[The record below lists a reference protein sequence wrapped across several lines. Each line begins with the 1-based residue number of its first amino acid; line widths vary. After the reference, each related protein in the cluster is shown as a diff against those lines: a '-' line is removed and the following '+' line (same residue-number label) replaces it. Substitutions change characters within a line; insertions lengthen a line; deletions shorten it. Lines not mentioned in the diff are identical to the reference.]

1 MKLFD
6 RYKISLHN
14 IKNNKSRSILTT
26 IIVYVISLLIM
37 VILCIGLSFSVN
49 TKNIIKKYYQ
59 SSVEPITVNYNNYG
73 YGENSEGI
81 LDKTVYQNLSNILEN
96 HKEIIQYSKYSY
108 HSSSDSIVIQE
119 HRFPIVEHI
128 EIIEG
133 SNVNSTH
140 SNTNKV
146 LVSSEFAQ
154 EYYEDNG
161 EPLKPG
167 DTFSFAINHYVNQPD
182 HSSKSY
188 SKDLTFEVVGIFKL
202 ADVEKEAYESSLV
215 PNSAPLIADAAYLI
229 NNVPEF
235 SYTNVSYYYNVS
247 LTNFNSDELINNLTS
262 LVDSMEESLPKEDPK
277 WSSVSCYALDDLKM
291 SSMIG
296 TIIIALA
303 AFLCLVLILLS
314 IGSLANTIMIS
325 VDKNKKFIGLL
336 KALGLNEKDLKSTI
350 KLESITT
357 IVLGV
362 LLSFG
367 TVFLFK
373 GLVGGLNEMLLS
385 SMFSSYLNEIEY
397 TIAFSLPVYIPL
409 IVLVFFIFFTLLFA
423 RGSMSK
429 IAKTDPM
436 AVISEVA

>member
-1 MKLFD
+1 
-6 RYKISLHN
+6 
-14 IKNNKSRSILTT
+14 
-26 IIVYVISLLIM
+26 
-37 VILCIGLSFSVN
+37 
-49 TKNIIKKYYQ
+49 
-59 SSVEPITVNYNNYG
+59 
-73 YGENSEGI
+73 
-81 LDKTVYQNLSNILEN
+81 
-96 HKEIIQYSKYSY
+96 
-108 HSSSDSIVIQE
+108 
-119 HRFPIVEHI
+119 
-128 EIIEG
+128 
-133 SNVNSTH
+133 
-140 SNTNKV
+140 
-146 LVSSEFAQ
+146 
-154 EYYEDNG
+154 
-161 EPLKPG
+161 
-167 DTFSFAINHYVNQPD
+167 
-182 HSSKSY
+182 
-188 SKDLTFEVVGIFKL
+188 
-202 ADVEKEAYESSLV
+202 
-215 PNSAPLIADAAYLI
+215 
-229 NNVPEF
+229 
-235 SYTNVSYYYNVS
+235 
-247 LTNFNSDELINNLTS
+247 
-262 LVDSMEESLPKEDPK
+262 MEESLPNEDPK